1 MRSTL
6 KDMFVASF
14 GILVAIFVIGVVYIG
29 TAHGRSPKSK
39 FYDFQDQLI
48 DGEIK
53 KPTTLY
59 TDSRKRV
66 RFNRLLKLKKSFM
79 YDLLRTSK
87 ERIFR

>member
-6 KDMFVASF
+6 KDIFLAGLSIM
-14 GILVAIFVIGVVYIG
+14 IAIFAIGVIYVG
-29 TAHGRSPKSK
+29 TAHGRPPKAK

-53 KPTTLY
+53 KPSTLY
-59 TDSRKRV
+59 TDSRRNV
-66 RFNRLLKLKKSFM
+66 RFDRLLKLKKSFM